1 MSSVLAAIVCWFI
14 VSIFNLCFLKSCDA
28 MRILLIEDE
37 KDLSDVIVRSLREET
52 MSVDAVY
59 DGESGWY
66 RAVTADFDC
75 VVLDLRLP
83 GIPGEEVLRRIRR
96 EKKTPVLLLTACDD
110 VSDRVNGLNLG
121 ADDYVTKP
129 FDLRELA
136 ARIRAL
142 VRRSTNHP
150 SPAVTILDL
159 EINTASRT
167 VSREGTDI
175 PLTAREYK
183 ILELLIMRR
192 GSLVSRSVIY
202 DTVYGEDNDAW
213 SNVVDVHVSNL
224 RRKLGVKLIETR
236 RGEGYIIRE

>member
-1 MSSVLAAIVCWFI
+1 
-14 VSIFNLCFLKSCDA
+14 

-37 KDLSDVIVRSLREET
+37 MDLSDVIVRSLAEEGIN
-52 MSVDAVY
+52 VDAVY

-66 RAVTADFDC
+66 RAVTAEYDC
-75 VVLDLRLP
+75 VILDLRLP
-83 GIPGEEVLRRIRR
+83 GIRGEEVLKRIRR

-110 VSDRVNGLNLG
+110 VSDRVEGLNQG
-121 ADDYVTKP
+121 ADDYLTKP

-142 VRRSTNHP
+142 VRRSRNQ
-150 SPAVTILDL
+150 PAPTVKIAGL
-159 EINTASRT
+159 EINTAART
-167 VSREGTDI
+167 VFRDGREI
-175 PLTAREYK
+175 SLTAREYK

-192 GSLVSRSVIY
+192 GTLVTRSVIY

-236 RGEGYIIRE
+236 RGEGYIIRD

>member
-1 MSSVLAAIVCWFI
+1 
-14 VSIFNLCFLKSCDA
+14 

-37 KDLSDVIVRSLREET
+37 MDLSDVIVRSLREET
-52 MSVDAVY
+52 MTVDAVY

-66 RAVTADFDC
+66 RAVTSDYDC

-83 GIPGEEVLRRIRR
+83 GIRGEEVLRRIRR

-121 ADDYVTKP
+121 ADDYLTKP
-129 FDLRELA
+129 FDIRELA

-142 VRRSTNHP
+142 VRRSTNQP
-150 SPAVTILDL
+150 SPTVHINGL
-159 EINTASRT
+159 EINTAART
-167 VSREGTDI
+167 VSHEGKEI

-192 GSLVSRSVIY
+192 GTLVPRSVIY

-224 RRKLGVKLIETR
+224 RRKIGVKLIETR